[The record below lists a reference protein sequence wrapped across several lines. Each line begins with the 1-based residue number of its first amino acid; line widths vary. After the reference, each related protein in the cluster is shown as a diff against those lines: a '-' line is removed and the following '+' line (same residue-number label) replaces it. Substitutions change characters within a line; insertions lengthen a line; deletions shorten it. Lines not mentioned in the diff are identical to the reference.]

1 MINIFLSVICALT
14 ANLDTLGVSVAYGM
28 KKIKVTLSNN
38 IIISIISTAGTFI
51 SMLFGIF
58 ITKIITVQ
66 FINYIGSIVLIL
78 LGLYFI
84 YEFFKKNH
92 SEYEEILETPTK
104 VDKNHSGTLE
114 LNEIIK
120 LTLALTVNN
129 IGMGISASIAGLNIW
144 VTTILTFVFT
154 IAFIKIGIFIGN
166 SKVFNFL
173 GKYSSLISGI
183 IIALIGVCT
192 IFI

>member
-1 MINIFLSVICALT
+1 MITIFLSVICAVT
-14 ANLDTLGVSVAYGM
+14 ANLDTLGVSVAYGI
-28 KKIKVTLSNN
+28 KKIKVNTLSSL
-38 IIISIISTAGTFI
+38 IIAVISTFGTFI
-51 SMLFGIF
+51 SMLCGIF
-58 ITKIITVQ
+58 ISKIIAVK
-66 FINYIGSIVLIL
+66 FINYIGSVILIL

-104 VDKNHSGTLE
+104 ADLNNSGTLE
-114 LNEIIK
+114 FNEIIK
-120 LTLALTVNN
+120 LTFALTANN
-129 IGMGISASIAGLNIW
+129 IGMGLSASIAGLNIW
-144 VTTILTFVFT
+144 ITTGLTFILTIL
-154 IAFIKIGIFIGN
+154 FIKAGTYIGN
-166 SKVFNFL
+166 SDFFNFV